1 MFSQLS
7 QNITKNL
14 DQTTK
19 KSNGIYFTPPKITQ
33 MVSKLLYNYAN
44 KNNLHIKAILE
55 PSCGSGEF
63 INSIISVFNGDDNI
77 PKIDAIEYNEYIYNE
92 IKTIDWGKGIPISIT
107 HNDYL
112 KTDTDNK
119 YDIIVG
125 NPPYYVTSK
134 TKIAKEYHPY
144 FTGRPNIYIPF
155 IIHSIN
161 KLNPNGLLA
170 FVLPK
175 NFTNC
180 LYYNKLR
187 EFLYNTLTIIDIIDF
202 SDEKYIETGQDTIVI
217 IIQNTAPPDL
227 DTNNQFTINI
237 GNNTIFNTQ
246 QNIELLKGYY
256 KGKTTLDQL
265 GYNVNVGTVVWNE
278 HKDILTSDNKKT
290 LLVYSGDIK
299 DNTLS
304 IVSYKNIEKKNYID
318 KVGGNNPMLVVN
330 RGYGKGKYVFNY
342 CIIDIEGDYL
352 VENHLICIV
361 PKDEDYSN
369 RSEVIDGYN
378 KIVNAFN
385 SENTSGFI
393 KLYFGNNAINT
404 TELQYIL
411 PI

>member
-7 QNITKNL
+7 QDITKGL
-14 DQTTK
+14 DNATK
-19 KSNGIYFTPPKITQ
+19 KSNGIYFTPPTITQ
-33 MVSKLLYNYAN
+33 TVSKRLYDYADTN
-44 KNNLHIKAILE
+44 GLDITSILE

-63 INSIISVFNGDDNI
+63 INSIISVFGVGDNPT

-92 IKTIDWGKGIPISIT
+92 IKTIDWGNVSIT
-107 HNDYL
+107 HIDYL
-112 KTDTDNK
+112 KTSIGDK

-134 TKIAKEYHPY
+134 TKVDKEYHPY

-161 KLNPNGLLA
+161 KLNTNGLLA
-170 FVLPK
+170 YVLPK

-187 EFLYNTLTIIDIIDF
+187 HFLYNTLTIVDIIDF
-202 SDEKYIETGQDTIVI
+202 SDEKYIDTGQDTIVI
-217 IIQNTAPPDL
+217 ILQNTPPTDA
-227 DTNNQFTINI
+227 DINNKFTINI
-237 GNNTIFNTQ
+237 GNNTIFNTCE
-246 QNIELLKGYY
+246 NIKLLSGYY
-256 KGKTTLDQL
+256 EGRTTLDQL

-278 HKDILTSDNKKT
+278 HKSILTNDNSKT
-290 LLVYSGDIK
+290 RLVYSGDIK

-304 IVSYKNIEKKNYID
+304 MVSYKNVEKKNYID

-342 CIIDIEGDYL
+342 CIIDMEEDYL

-361 PKDEDYSN
+361 PKDGDYSN
-369 RSEVIDGYN
+369 RDNVIEGYN
-378 KIVNAFN
+378 KVVSAFN
-385 SENTSGFI
+385 SDNTSEFI